1 MRQVINA
8 PEAEA
13 DIYGIARHIAEDD
26 IEAAYRFIENIYEKG
41 QLLATHP
48 YMGRLR
54 DDLAENLRSFPV
66 GPFVIFYRPIT
77 SGIEVARGI
86 RGGPSPQD
94 RQGRPVHPL
103 AVRLRRRSAPAA

>member
-26 IEAAYRFIENIYEKG
+26 IEAAYRFIETIYEKS

-48 YMGRLR
+48 QMGRLR
-54 DDLAENLRSFPV
+54 EDLAENLRSFPV
-66 GPFVIFYRPIT
+66 GPFVIFYRSIP
-77 SGIEVARGI
+77 SGIEVVRVLRGARDI
-86 RGGPSPQD
+86 PS
-94 RQGRPVHPL
+94 L
-103 AVRLRRRSAPAA
+103 F